1 MKAWL
6 RRLRRLRLRSSCGV
20 ASLCLFALG
29 ASGCGDRML
38 WERWKAERAFW
49 HVRTEAEKLPGT
61 KAEPA
66 SVEAVTRLA
75 ERVLRD
81 FPAARWA
88 SPPAPGGAARHVA
101 LASGGTALL
110 WAELPSRMGDDSTA
124 ADRLARVRNDY
135 AALPAVTIPALLA
148 RAAALQRL
156 GRFDEVLAERVAVA
170 SLDPMTDDD
179 RRGPAAEVV
188 ESALLAT
195 HEYTRRGEPER
206 AEALYAA
213 TAARYVE
220 SAARA
225 HGRDSLALCDAL
237 ALLHV
242 RSGRAADALAVGRAS
257 LANAPQGERA
267 ARVLLMAQGALD
279 AGAPDSAIVYA
290 RWAAQIGSSRR
301 VIGNA
306 LFTAAQAWER
316 LGEADSAIA
325 AYDDVLRR
333 WVDAGALGA
342 PAHYE
347 RARLLERRGD
357 WINAR
362 AEYLALSA
370 SQPTHPLAFRAVQ
383 RLVQHPFEVGEAE
396 LARVQGQQE
405 IEKLGYLVQTNFDP
419 QVRRQAGLVRAE
431 LLLLTGQVAGAESSF
446 VALWRQ
452 FPGDSATEDAALR
465 GARLGAHLPGGAARS
480 REVLEQ
486 LARRAVDPVVR
497 RAAAQELGAAAER

>member
-1 MKAWL
+1 MI
-6 RRLRRLRLRSSCGV
+6 RSLRLRSFCGT
-20 ASLCLFALG
+20 ALLCALALG
-29 ASGCGDRML
+29 VSGCGDRLL
-38 WERWKAERAFW
+38 WERWEVERGLW
-49 HVRTEAEKLPGT
+49 HVRTEAAKLPAT

-66 SVEAVTRLA
+66 RVEAVAHLA
-75 ERVLRD
+75 EGVVRD
-81 FPAARWA
+81 FPASRWA
-88 SPPAPGGAARHVA
+88 NPPASGGPARHVA
-101 LASGGTALL
+101 LASGGAALL
-110 WAELPSRMGDDSTA
+110 WAELPSRAGDDSTA
-124 ADRLARVRNDY
+124 AARFANVLQDY
-135 AALPAVTIPALLA
+135 AALPAVTIPARLT

-156 GRFDEVLAERVAVA
+156 GRFDEALAERVAVA

-179 RRGPAAEVV
+179 HRGPAPEVV
-188 ESALLAT
+188 ESALLAA
-195 HEYTRRGEPER
+195 HEYERRGELDR
-206 AEALYAA
+206 AEALYDA

-225 HGRDSLALCDAL
+225 RGRDSLALCDAL

-242 RSGRAADALAVGRAS
+242 RSGHAAEALAVGRAS

-267 ARVLLMAQGALD
+267 ARVLIMAQGALD
-279 AGAPDSAIVYA
+279 AGAPDSAVVYA

-342 PAHYE
+342 PAHFE
-347 RARLLERRGD
+347 RARLLERHGD

-362 AEYLALSA
+362 AEYLALCA
-370 SQPTHPLAFRAVQ
+370 SQPTHPLAFRAAQ
-383 RLVQHPFEVGEAE
+383 RLVQHPFEAGEAE

-405 IEKLGYLVQTNFDP
+405 IEKLSYLVRTNFDP

-486 LARRAVDPVVR
+486 LARRAIDPVVR
-497 RAAAQELGAAAER
+497 RAAARELGAGTER

>member
-1 MKAWL
+1 MNARARGLRSLRWPLLAAAWL
-6 RRLRRLRLRSSCGV
+6 
-20 ASLCLFALG
+20 ALAFG
-29 ASGCGDRML
+29 ASGCGDRVL
-38 WERWKAERAFW
+38 WERWQAERGLW
-49 HVRTEAEKLPGT
+49 HARAEAAKLPSA
-61 KAEPA
+61 KADPA
-66 SVEAVTRLA
+66 HAEAVARLA
-75 ERVLRD
+75 EGVMRA
-81 FPAARWA
+81 FPASRWA
-88 SPPAPGGAARHVA
+88 NPPAPDGPARHVA
-101 LASGGTALL
+101 LASGRAALL
-110 WAELPSRMGDDSTA
+110 WASVPSRAGDDSTA
-124 ADRLARVRNDY
+124 AARFADVLNEY
-135 AALPAVTIPALLA
+135 AALPAVTIPARLE
-148 RAAALQRL
+148 RATALQRS
-156 GRFDEVLAERVAVA
+156 GRFDEALAERVAVA

-188 ESALLAT
+188 EAALSAA
-195 HEYTRRGEPER
+195 HEYVRRGEPER
-206 AEALYAA
+206 AEALYEA

-220 SAARA
+220 STARA
-225 HGRDSLALCDAL
+225 RGRDSLALCDAL

-242 RSGRAADALAVGRAS
+242 RSGRAPEALAVGRAS
-257 LANAPQGERA
+257 LANAPQGERPE
-267 ARVLLMAQGALD
+267 RVLIMAQGALA

-316 LGEADSAIA
+316 LGQADSAIA

-333 WVDAGALGA
+333 WVDPGALGA
-342 PAHYE
+342 PAHFE
-347 RARLLERRGD
+347 RARLLERHGD

-383 RLVQHPFEVGEAE
+383 RLVQHPFEEGEAE

-405 IEKLGYLVQTNFDP
+405 IEKLGYLVETNFDP

-465 GARLGAHLPGGAARS
+465 AARLGAHLPGGAARS

-486 LARRAVDPVVR
+486 LSRRAVDPVVR
-497 RAAAQELGAAAER
+497 RAAAQELGAATER